1 MGNNRHKRGCRLSGR
16 MEKKMDKGK
25 ILTVAG
31 FAVASAFVVFLG
43 HAVSTQGSSAAVN
56 EKPMAGLVVAFEKYC
71 DKILPELSG
80 EADEDVADIEEV
92 SVEPSAQAAVSSV
105 PASQDQTATA
115 TAVETDS
122 TAAGNN
128 GTTTLTGDAATPAAT
143 EEQEFKLNLVYD
155 RLGVVKV
162 KNYLNVRKKPSE
174 DSKIVGKMTNNAGCN
189 VYSIKKGWAKIVS
202 GQVRGYVK
210 AKYLITDDAAESK
223 AKEVATRR
231 ITVTTET
238 LNVRYLPSIDANV
251 YDQISADEEYRVAK
265 ENLSKSWLDQYIS
278 KYVKKSQLKGIN
290 MDSMYADLDNWSL
303 IAIDNEKAFIS
314 KDFVEFTYNLNRA
327 VTIKQSE
334 GSSSDGSTGSSS
346 TGSSIVAYAMQFLG
360 NRYVYGGTSL
370 TNGTDC
376 SGFTM
381 RIYQHFGYSLPR
393 TSGAQASATKSVSP
407 GQERVGDLFFY
418 GSGSVS
424 HVALYI
430 GNGQII
436 HASNHRDGIKIS
448 SAYYRKPIKI
458 GRVM

>member
-1 MGNNRHKRGCRLSGR
+1 
-16 MEKKMDKGK
+16 MDKGK
-25 ILTVAG
+25 IMTLAGVAL
-31 FAVASAFVVFLG
+31 ASAFVVVLG
-43 HAVSTQGSSAAVN
+43 HAVSTQGNSAALN
-56 EKPMAGLVVAFEKYC
+56 EEPIAGLVVPFNQFC
-71 DKILPELSG
+71 DDRMPELTG
-80 EADEDVADIEEV
+80 EAEDSDQQVVAVAAQKE
-92 SVEPSAQAAVSSV
+92 SGQAAQNAGQ
-105 PASQDQTATA
+105 P
-115 TAVETDS
+115 
-122 TAAGNN
+122 AAG
-128 GTTTLTGDAATPAAT
+128 GTVEKADTAGDTAPVSQAEGETTLSSEGAKAPAAT
-143 EEQEFKLNLVYD
+143 KAPEFKLNLVYD
-155 RLGVVKV
+155 RLGVAKV

-174 DSKIVGKMTNNAGCN
+174 SAEIVGKMTNNSGCN

-202 GQVRGYVK
+202 GKVRGYVK
-210 AKYLITDDAAESK
+210 AEYLITDKEAEVK

-265 ENLSKSWLDQYIS
+265 ENLNREWLDQYIA
-278 KYVKKSQLKGIN
+278 KNVKKSQLKGVDMN
-290 MDSMYADLDNWSL
+290 SVYADLGNWSL
-303 IAIDNEKAFIS
+303 ISIDNEKAFIS
-314 KDFVEFTYNLNRA
+314 KDFVKFTNNLNRA
-327 VTIKQSE
+327 VTIKQSQS
-334 GSSSDGSTGSSS
+334 GSDGSSDSSS
-346 TGSSIVAYAMQFLG
+346 GAYSIVNYAMQFLG

-381 RIYQHFGYSLPR
+381 GVYRHFGYSLPR
-393 TSGAQASATKSVSP
+393 TSGAQAAATRSVSP
-407 GQERVGDLFFY
+407 GSERVGDLFFY

>member
-1 MGNNRHKRGCRLSGR
+1 
-16 MEKKMDKGK
+16 MDKGK
-25 ILTVAG
+25 ILTIAG

-43 HAVSTQGSSAAVN
+43 HAASTQGSSAAAN
-56 EKPMAGLVVAFEKYC
+56 EEPMAGLVVAFEKYC
-71 DKILPELSG
+71 DKILPELTG
-80 EADEDVADIEEV
+80 ESDGEEENTATP
-92 SVEPSAQAAVSSV
+92 EPATQAA
-105 PASQDQTATA
+105 A
-115 TAVETDS
+115 TAVPEGQNGTATVVET
-122 TAAGNN
+122 GNTVSAN
-128 GTTTLTGDAATPAAT
+128 SGTTTLTGDTSGAPAAT
-143 EEQEFKLNLVYD
+143 EEPEFKLNLVYD

-210 AKYLITDDAAESK
+210 AKYLITDDAAEKK

-238 LNVRYLPSIDANV
+238 LNVRYLPSIEANV

-290 MDSMYADLDNWSL
+290 MDSMYADLENWSL

-327 VTIKQSE
+327 VTIKQSQ
-334 GSSSDGSTGSSS
+334 GSSSDGSSTSSS
-346 TGSSIVAYAMQFLG
+346 KASSIVNYAMQFLG
-360 NRYVYGGTSL
+360 NRYIYGGTSL

-393 TSGAQASATKSVSP
+393 TSGAQASATRSVTP